1 MPRKVLLDKMSIY
14 IPQKNLEKRPVERL
28 IQVADQKDRSVNYV
42 TMEAILQYLEREEKK
57 IKN

>member
-14 IPQKNLEKRPVERL
+14 IPQRSLEKRPVERL
-28 IQVADQKDRSVNYV
+28 IQIADQKDRSVNYV
-42 TMEAILQYLEREEKK
+42 TMEAILQYLEREERK